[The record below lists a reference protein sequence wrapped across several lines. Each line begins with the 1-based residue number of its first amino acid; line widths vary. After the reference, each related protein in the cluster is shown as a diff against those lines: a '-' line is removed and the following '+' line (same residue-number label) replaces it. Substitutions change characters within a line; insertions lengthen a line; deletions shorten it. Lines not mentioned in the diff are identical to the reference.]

1 MESYCPLVETFLGID
16 TEIPIEVVSL
26 SKQRNYGRLVMNEN
40 TAEF

>member
-26 SKQRNYGRLVMNEN
+26 SKQKELRTANYE
-40 TAEF
+40 